1 MNKFISVFY
10 SCCGCGGWNSGC
22 GGYGQGCGSTRTVY
36 VNTLTGITGPT
47 GATGATGPAGPAGA
61 AGATGATGATGP
73 AGPAGAAGA
82 TGATGATGPAGAVG
96 ATGATGAVG
105 ATGATG
111 ETGATGPQGPEGPA
125 GPQGVPGTDATVPV
139 ALQSVLLADNAA
151 VAQASAPVDLGTVTL
166 YPAGATGVTG
176 AGDTVTLT
184 APGLYEITYNLGY
197 DTATADATAQLQV
210 DGVGVGSTLRQ
221 LTADAGSVGASYL
234 FNAAGGEQ
242 VQVVLGNVTTLTG
255 GELDLSVKQYEV
267 TAEA

>member
-1 MNKFISVFY
+1 M
-10 SCCGCGGWNSGC
+10 
-22 GGYGQGCGSTRTVY
+22 
-36 VNTLTGITGPT
+36 
-47 GATGATGPAGPAGA
+47 
-61 AGATGATGATGP
+61 
-73 AGPAGAAGA
+73 
-82 TGATGATGPAGAVG
+82 
-96 ATGATGAVG
+96 
-105 ATGATG
+105 
-111 ETGATGPQGPEGPA
+111 
-125 GPQGVPGTDATVPV
+125 PGTDATVPV

-197 DTATADATAQLQV
+197 DAATADATAQLQV